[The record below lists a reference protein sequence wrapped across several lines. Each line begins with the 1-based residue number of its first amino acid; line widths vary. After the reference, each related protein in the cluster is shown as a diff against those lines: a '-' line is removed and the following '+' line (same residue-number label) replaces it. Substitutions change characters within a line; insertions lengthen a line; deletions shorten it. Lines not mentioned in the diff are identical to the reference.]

1 MSRLSDFIAAI
12 RERGTRF
19 LDKLG
24 RGRSAADHARTVLQ
38 DAVVDTY
45 NGAQLIRAAAL
56 GSPGVSVSDALLG
69 DTDEECERADG
80 QKWSIAYALANKK
93 EHPNCTRSFA
103 VLKPGDTSPS
113 ELDRE

>member
-1 MSRLSDFIAAI
+1 MSRFSDFVAAI

-24 RGRSAADHARTVLQ
+24 RGRSAAEHARTVLQ

-45 NGAQLIRAAAL
+45 NGAQLVRAAAL
-56 GSPGVSVSDALLG
+56 GSPGVTVADALLG
-69 DTDEECERADG
+69 DTDEECETADS

-93 EHPNCTRSFA
+93 EHPNCTRSFTA
-103 VLKPGDTSPS
+103 LKPGDPS
-113 ELDRE
+113 LLDRE